1 MLQKSG
7 IQSSFFTGC
16 KYAAIA
22 LNIGSRL
29 DIPHLRNSA
38 HIALAMYI
46 RSNPRR
52 AIVFLNW
59 LLVMVFSVLNVWLGL
74 QTCKPS
80 GFLDVLML
88 SIAMCPLTLYG
99 WYTVLLEVNTW
110 EVEADTVRV
119 RDFAG
124 LRKRE
129 FQKSQVIRWKEHR
142 KANKYNHWVALQVHT
157 ARGNFQLLSSGV
169 RNYEALKHAILQGVP
184 MKLPEEESKKSLPK
198 TAIYTALSVA
208 LLTAGISWAIYNRAG
223 NYTAFRN
230 ESCVKAILSANPVHE
245 TGSKNTAWML
255 FPVRQ
260 YPKLEFGI
268 ANNDGTYQSAAI
280 NEMRR
285 RLHKGDTL
293 TLCIDSADYAL
304 HIAKTRQPD
313 FWDRASGSNY
323 IRVLGIRDNTW
334 VYLHPKDVWEWERT
348 EPGPWL
354 LLLLFGGIFLIAA
367 IATHYHNR
375 KAKPLPGAD

>member
-1 MLQKSG
+1 MLHKSG
-7 IQSSFFTGC
+7 IQRSFFTGC

-38 HIALAMYI
+38 HTTLAMYI
-46 RSNPRR
+46 RSNPKRG
-52 AIVFLNW
+52 IIFLLW
-59 LLVMVFSVLNVWLGL
+59 LLVVGFSALNVWLGL

-80 GFLDVLML
+80 GFLDVLIL

-110 EVEADTVRV
+110 EVDADTVRV

-157 ARGNFQLLSSGV
+157 AREKFRLLSSGV
-169 RNYEALKHAILQGVP
+169 RNYKDLKHAILRGVP
-184 MKLPEEESKKSLPK
+184 MNLPEEESKTSQPK
-198 TAIYTALSVA
+198 TAIYTVLSVA
-208 LLTAGISWAIYNRAG
+208 LLTAGMCWAIYNRAG

-230 ESCVKAILSANPVHE
+230 EACVETILSANPVHE
-245 TGSKNTAWML
+245 TGAKNSAWML

-260 YPKLEFGI
+260 YPQLAFGI

-280 NEMRR
+280 NDMRLK
-285 RLHKGDTL
+285 LHKGDTL

-313 FWDRASGSNY
+313 FWDRASGSDY
-323 IRVLGIRDNTW
+323 IRVLGIRDKKW
-334 VYLHPKDVWEWERT
+334 VYLYPKDVREWERT
-348 EPGPWL
+348 EPGPWIV
-354 LLLLFGGIFLIAA
+354 LLLFGGIFLIAA
-367 IATHYHNR
+367 LATHFHNR
-375 KAKPLPGAD
+375 KVKPLRGAR